1 MVDDHPRFRE
11 AMVSFLEGEPDMT
24 VVAETDDGETAIRL
38 ARELAPRIVLMDVV
52 LPGMSGIE
60 ATRRIVSED
69 PERLVLTMSIQSHR
83 KLVTQSRVAGAAG
96 YVSKSTSGEE
106 VLDTIRTVAA
116 GGTVAGLNQ
125 AVSDRPA

>member
-1 MVDDHPRFRE
+1 
-11 AMVSFLEGEPDMT
+11 MVSFLEGEPDMT
-24 VVAETDDGETAIRL
+24 VVAEADDGETAIRL

-83 KLVTQSRVAGAAG
+83 KLVTQSRAAGAAG
-96 YVSKSTSGEE
+96 YVSKGTSGEE